1 MTLHRRESLPKP
13 HMLTFLCSTTQGQPV
28 WLCEDVRRHIH
39 ALSLV
44 RRCTRCDKTLS
55 STKRADGR
63 ERLELCFAPGVPG
76 ATCLVCW
83 HRTRWPR
90 P

>member
-1 MTLHRRESLPKP
+1 
-13 HMLTFLCSTTQGQPV
+13 MLTFLCSTTAGHPV

-39 ALSLV
+39 TLSLV
-44 RRCTRCDKTLS
+44 RRCTRCDKALS
-55 STKRADGR
+55 SQRSDGR
-63 ERLELCFAPGVPG
+63 ERLELCFAPGVVQG

-83 HRTRWPR
+83 HRLRWPR